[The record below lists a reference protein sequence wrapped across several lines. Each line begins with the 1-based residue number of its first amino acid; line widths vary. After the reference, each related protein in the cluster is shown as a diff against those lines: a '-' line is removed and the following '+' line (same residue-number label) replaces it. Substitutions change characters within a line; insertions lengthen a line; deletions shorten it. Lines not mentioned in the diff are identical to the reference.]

1 MSQHLAESYA
11 PLATP
16 GTGGASSQQVRTPLS
31 LVPAGPTRRRIP
43 FAVFSMIALV
53 GALVTVLMLNI
64 SVSSSQY
71 ELVDLRNQQIA
82 LNQENQA
89 LTQQM
94 EDLNAPQN
102 LAAEARE
109 LGMVAS
115 PGFGSIDVDSMK
127 IAGTPEAAKEGGEP
141 LALIAAPEVSTAG
154 AAEASAAESS
164 AAEAPPAE
172 DSAAAA
178 EAPVEAAEEEPAT
191 PAEQPQAI
199 ELNGGSIPAP
209 QQGTGG

>member
-1 MSQHLAESYA
+1 MSQQLAESYA

-16 GTGGASSQQVRTPLS
+16 RTGGASSQQIRTPLS
-31 LVPAGPTRRRIP
+31 LVPAGPARRRIP

-71 ELVDLRNQQIA
+71 ELVELRNQQIA
-82 LNQENQA
+82 LSQENQA

-94 EDLNAPQN
+94 EDLQAPQN

-127 IAGTPEAAKEGGEP
+127 IAGVPEAATKGGEP
-141 LALIAAPEVSTAG
+141 LALIAAPDVFTAT
-154 AAEASAAESS
+154 AA
-164 AAEAPPAE
+164 APPAE
-172 DSAAAA
+172 APSVETAAEDAAA
-178 EAPVEAAEEEPAT
+178 EEGPAEVVEPIS

>member
-1 MSQHLAESYA
+1 MSQQLAESYA

-16 GTGGASSQQVRTPLS
+16 RWGGASSQQVRTPLS
-31 LVPAGPTRRRIP
+31 LVPAGPARRRIP
-43 FAVFSMIALV
+43 FAVFSMLALV

-82 LNQENQA
+82 LSQENQA

-94 EDLNAPQN
+94 EDLQAPQN

-115 PGFGSIDVDSMK
+115 PGFGAIDVDSMK
-127 IAGTPEAAKEGGEP
+127 IAGSPEAATKGGEP
-141 LALIAAPEVSTAG
+141 LALIAAPDVSTSNAAG
-154 AAEASAAESS
+154 SPAAESS
-164 AAEAPPAE
+164 VEDEPAP
-172 DSAAAA
+172 AAA
-178 EAPVEAAEEEPAT
+178 EESEVAEAEEPVV
-191 PAEQPQAI
+191 PSEQPQAI

-209 QQGTGG
+209 QQGAGG

>member
-1 MSQHLAESYA
+1 ME
-11 PLATP
+11 
-16 GTGGASSQQVRTPLS
+16 
-31 LVPAGPTRRRIP
+31 
-43 FAVFSMIALV
+43 
-53 GALVTVLMLNI
+53 
-64 SVSSSQY
+64 
-71 ELVDLRNQQIA
+71 LRNQQIA

-127 IAGTPEAAKEGGEP
+127 IAGSPEAAKEGGEP

-154 AAEASAAESS
+154 VAVAVEAPPREEAAASAADAPAAATPAAEA
-164 AAEAPPAE
+164 
-172 DSAAAA
+172 
-178 EAPVEAAEEEPAT
+178 EPAP

>member
-1 MSQHLAESYA
+1 MSQQLAESYE

-16 GTGGASSQQVRTPLS
+16 STGGASSQQIRTPLS
-31 LVPAGPTRRRIP
+31 LVPAGPARRRIP

-82 LNQENQA
+82 LSQENQA

-94 EDLNAPQN
+94 EDLRAPQN

-127 IAGTPEAAKEGGEP
+127 IAGTPEAAKKGGEP
-141 LALIAAPEVSTAG
+141 LALIAAPDVSTASAVAPPV
-154 AAEASAAESS
+154 AAPPVET
-164 AAEAPPAE
+164 PAE
-172 DSAAAA
+172 DAAAA
-178 EAPVEAAEEEPAT
+178 EAEVEEPVT

>member
-1 MSQHLAESYA
+1 MSQQLAESYA

-16 GTGGASSQQVRTPLS
+16 ETGRGSSQQVRTPLS
-31 LVPAGPTRRRIP
+31 LVPAGPARRRIP
-43 FAVFSMIALV
+43 FAVFSMMALV

-71 ELVDLRNQQIA
+71 ELVELRNQQIA

-94 EDLNAPQN
+94 EDLSAPQN

-127 IAGTPEAAKEGGEP
+127 IAGSPEAAKEGGEP
-141 LALIAAPEVSTAG
+141 LALIAAPEVSTA
-154 AAEASAAESS
+154 AAAV

-172 DSAAAA
+172 EAAAA
-178 EAPVEAAEEEPAT
+178 ANAPAAETPAAEAEPAP

>member
-1 MSQHLAESYA
+1 MSQQLAESYA

-16 GTGGASSQQVRTPLS
+16 RLRGASSQQVRTPLS
-31 LVPAGPTRRRIP
+31 LVPAGPARRRIP
-43 FAVFSMIALV
+43 FAVFSMLALV

-82 LNQENQA
+82 LSQENQA

-94 EDLNAPQN
+94 EDLQAPQN

-115 PGFGSIDVDSMK
+115 PGFGAIDVDSMK
-127 IAGTPEAAKEGGEP
+127 IAGTPEAATKGGEP
-141 LALIAAPEVSTAG
+141 LALIAAPDVSTTSGAAAG
-154 AAEASAAESS
+154 APAADASAGD
-164 AAEAPPAE
+164 APPAP
-172 DSAAAA
+172 AADEAPA
-178 EAPVEAAEEEPAT
+178 EAEEPVVQS
-191 PAEQPQAI
+191 EQPQAI

>member
-1 MSQHLAESYA
+1 MSQQLAETYA

-16 GTGGASSQQVRTPLS
+16 RTGGVSSQQIRTPLS
-31 LVPAGPTRRRIP
+31 LVPAGPARRRIP
-43 FAVFSMIALV
+43 FAVFSMTALV

-82 LNQENQA
+82 LSQENQA

-94 EDLNAPQN
+94 EDLQAPQN

-127 IAGTPEAAKEGGEP
+127 IAGTPEAAKKGGDP
-141 LALIAAPEVSTAG
+141 LALIAAPEVSTA
-154 AAEASAAESS
+154 SATALP
-164 AAEAPPAE
+164 AEAPTAETPAE
-172 DSAAAA
+172 DTGAG
-178 EAPVEAAEEEPAT
+178 EAPVEAEEPVT

>member
-1 MSQHLAESYA
+1 MSQQLAESYA

-16 GTGGASSQQVRTPLS
+16 ETGSGSSQQVRTPLS
-31 LVPAGPTRRRIP
+31 LVPAGPARRRIP

-71 ELVDLRNQQIA
+71 ELVELRNQQIA

-127 IAGTPEAAKEGGEP
+127 IAGSPEAAKEGGEP

-154 AAEASAAESS
+154 VAVAVEAPPREEAAASAAD
-164 AAEAPPAE
+164 AP
-172 DSAAAA
+172 AAA
-178 EAPVEAAEEEPAT
+178 T
-191 PAEQPQAI
+191 
-199 ELNGGSIPAP
+199 
-209 QQGTGG
+209 

>member
-1 MSQHLAESYA
+1 MSQQLAESYA

-16 GTGGASSQQVRTPLS
+16 RTGGASSQQIRTPLS
-31 LVPAGPTRRRIP
+31 LVPAGPARRRIP

-71 ELVDLRNQQIA
+71 ELVELRNQQIA
-82 LNQENQA
+82 LSQENQA

-94 EDLNAPQN
+94 EDLQAPQN

-127 IAGTPEAAKEGGEP
+127 IAGVPEAATKGGEP
-141 LALIAAPEVSTAG
+141 LALIAAPDVFTAT
-154 AAEASAAESS
+154 AA
-164 AAEAPPAE
+164 APPAE
-172 DSAAAA
+172 APTVETAAEDAAA
-178 EAPVEAAEEEPAT
+178 EEGPAEVVEPIS

>member
-1 MSQHLAESYA
+1 MSQQLAESYA

-16 GTGGASSQQVRTPLS
+16 RLGGASSQQVRTPLS
-31 LVPAGPTRRRIP
+31 LVPAGPARRRIP
-43 FAVFSMIALV
+43 FAVFSMLALV

-71 ELVDLRNQQIA
+71 ELVELRNQQIA
-82 LNQENQA
+82 LAQENQA

-94 EDLNAPQN
+94 EDQQAPQN

-115 PGFGSIDVDSMK
+115 PGFGAIDVDSMK
-127 IAGTPEAAKEGGEP
+127 ITGTPEAATKGGEP
-141 LALIAAPEVSTAG
+141 LALIAAPDVSTSSNAAAG
-154 AAEASAAESS
+154 APAADSS
-164 AAEAPPAE
+164 AEDEPAAP
-172 DSAAAA
+172 
-178 EAPVEAAEEEPAT
+178 AAEEPEVAEAEEPVVQS
-191 PAEQPQAI
+191 EQPQAI

>member
-1 MSQHLAESYA
+1 MSQQLAESFA

-16 GTGGASSQQVRTPLS
+16 ETGGESSKQVRTPLS
-31 LVPAGPTRRRIP
+31 LVSAGPVRRRIP
-43 FAVFSMIALV
+43 FAVFSMTALV

-94 EDLNAPQN
+94 EDLQAPQN

-115 PGFGSIDVDSMK
+115 PGFGSVDVDSMK
-127 IAGTPEAAKEGGEP
+127 IAGTPEAATKGGDP
-141 LALIAAPEVSTAG
+141 LALIAAPDVSTAV
-154 AAEASAAESS
+154 ASAAEV
-164 AAEAPPAE
+164 PAE
-172 DSAAAA
+172 T
-178 EAPVEAAEEEPAT
+178 PAAEEPAS
-191 PAEQPQAI
+191 PVEQPQAV

>member
-1 MSQHLAESYA
+1 MSQQLAESYA

-16 GTGGASSQQVRTPLS
+16 RLGGASSQQVRTPLS
-31 LVPAGPTRRRIP
+31 LVPAGPARRRIP
-43 FAVFSMIALV
+43 FAVFSMLALV

-82 LNQENQA
+82 LSQENQA

-94 EDLNAPQN
+94 EDLQAPQN

-115 PGFGSIDVDSMK
+115 PGFGAIDVDSMK
-127 IAGTPEAAKEGGEP
+127 IAGTPEAATKGGEP
-141 LALIAAPEVSTAG
+141 LALIAAPDVSTTSGAAAG
-154 AAEASAAESS
+154 APAADASAGD
-164 AAEAPPAE
+164 APPAPVADE
-172 DSAAAA
+172 APA
-178 EAPVEAAEEEPAT
+178 EAEEPVIQS
-191 PAEQPQAI
+191 EQPQAI